1 MNMILKNINMYLLI
15 HRDVFSQPGDA
26 MQKSTTS
33 VAKVGG
39 NTYLCEDSIPKT

>member
-33 VAKVGG
+33 VAKFGG
-39 NTYLCEDSIPKT
+39 KYLSLRRSYP